1 MQDATTDDLDAM
13 ATAGARV
20 LGIAIEPEWRTAIL
34 ANLRV
39 SLTLARLVAEFDLPD
54 EAEPAAVFRA

>member
-1 MQDATTDDLDAM
+1 MQDETNDDFDAM

-20 LGIAIEPEWRTAIL
+20 LGLSIEPEWRPAIL

-39 SLTLARLVAEFDLPD
+39 SLTLGLLVAEFDLPD
-54 EAEPAAVFRA
+54 AAEPAAVFRA

>member
-1 MQDATTDDLDAM
+1 MQDVTTDDLDAM

-20 LGIAIEPEWRTAIL
+20 LGIAVEPEWRAAIL

-39 SLTLARLVAEFDLPD
+39 SLTLGLLVASFDLPD
-54 EAEPAAVFRA
+54 EAESASVFRA

>member
-1 MQDATTDDLDAM
+1 MQDVTNDDLDAL

-20 LGIAIEPEWRTAIL
+20 LGLPIAPQWRPAIL

-39 SLTLARLVAEFDLPD
+39 SLTLGLLVAEFDLPD